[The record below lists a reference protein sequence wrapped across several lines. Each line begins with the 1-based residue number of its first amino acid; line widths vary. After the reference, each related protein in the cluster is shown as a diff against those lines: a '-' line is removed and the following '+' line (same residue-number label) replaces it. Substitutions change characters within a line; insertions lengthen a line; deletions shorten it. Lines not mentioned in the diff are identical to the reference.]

1 MAMENLFFDNQAHLS
16 KMFTY
21 MCSQC
26 TAPEDPISN
35 MACHFLHRKL
45 FISLGVAGITFFE
58 DGIIYPYFYLSREQ
72 RQYLYSIASAIS
84 RDPKD
89 CPLSY
94 RFCNGC
100 MILTDFT
107 GRTLN
112 QKLMWRVI
120 LMCVS
125 ESKKHGECVHML
137 ANVLVQRVL
146 CKIQLSKDMIEY
158 VHHLVDELFTAR
170 RNGAAAGAERTPE
183 SPLQLQASSPA
194 ECA

>member
-1 MAMENLFFDNQAHLS
+1 MEALFFDNQAHLS

-45 FISLGVAGITFFE
+45 FVSLGVAGMTFFE
-58 DGIIYPYFYLSREQ
+58 DGIIYPYFYLTREQ
-72 RQYLYSIASAIS
+72 RQFLYSIASAIS

-100 MILTDFT
+100 MVLTDYT
-107 GRTLN
+107 GRALD

-125 ESKKHGECVHML
+125 ESKKHGECLRML

-158 VHHLVDELFTAR
+158 VHQLVDELFMEAVE
-170 RNGAAAGAERTPE
+170 AARTPA
-183 SPLQLQASSPA
+183 SPSRPQASSPEA
-194 ECA
+194 CA

>member
-1 MAMENLFFDNQAHLS
+1 MEALFFDNQAHLS

-45 FISLGVAGITFFE
+45 FVSLGVAGMTFFE
-58 DGIIYPYFYLSREQ
+58 DGIIYPYFYLTREQ
-72 RQYLYSIASAIS
+72 RQFLYSIASAIS

-100 MILTDFT
+100 MVLTDYT
-107 GRTLN
+107 GRALD

-125 ESKKHGECVHML
+125 ESKKHGECLRML

-158 VHHLVDELFTAR
+158 VHQLVDELFTEAVE
-170 RNGAAAGAERTPE
+170 AAHTPA
-183 SPLQLQASSPA
+183 SPSRPQASSPEA
-194 ECA
+194 CA